1 MANQPATLS
10 LFSYTCIVDR
20 VCNPQQEG
28 QFKPSPA
35 GKLCVTVPISLA
47 AIYGVIRAMLY
58 CIWLSD
64 HAVEVR
70 KVI

>member
-1 MANQPATLS
+1 M
-10 LFSYTCIVDR
+10 
-20 VCNPQQEG
+20 
-28 QFKPSPA
+28 
-35 GKLCVTVPISLA
+35 TVPIILA

-70 KVI
+70 NKLVRVDM